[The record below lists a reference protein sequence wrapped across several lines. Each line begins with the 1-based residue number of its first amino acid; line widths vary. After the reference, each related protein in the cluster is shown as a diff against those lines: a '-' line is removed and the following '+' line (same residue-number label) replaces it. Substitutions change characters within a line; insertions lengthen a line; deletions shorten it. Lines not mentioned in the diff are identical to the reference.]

1 MKEWRKEK
9 ASLRRLVIDQQS
21 KIISLLEQNHSTREH
36 HSSKKVQAEIQ
47 TELFCQR
54 NEEEEEKKKKEI
66 CVPSESVIEENCRL
80 EAVRCRLMSTV
91 STLRQEISRLFE
103 ENEELKKRNANLEI
117 ELHLNQQAAVKN
129 LCELERSHEAEKRL
143 EEDLLKCRREV
154 DKQQHTIGQLKADL
168 DDEREARDELQKSLE
183 RAQLALTEADRE
195 MLELQ
200 QRHKAKVT
208 HLKAKHDL
216 TSSQLDEAKSELSA
230 LDGELCEANDVI
242 GSYKEEILKLE
253 SENVRLLE
261 VSQEVQNACEALQ
274 FERKTQEERIVH
286 FEERCLRLEEEIEKL
301 RDVNGELSEKVG
313 GGEAEIDRLQ
323 GLLATALDA
332 NAKVE
337 ADMQALEQK
346 FTAEMLRV
354 NSRMVELSELK
365 AIYDEE
371 IEQRKALE
379 VELQEQKKDIEMLG
393 SQVQTKE
400 AQLQELSTQLKET
413 VVERDKW
420 ENAHMQN
427 KQNLMTEACRK
438 EEALLQTLQTT
449 KDKCDEE
456 IAALRGRAKELEE
469 RLGETNRRHLAD
481 SDLKQRLQT
490 EVLKLRNLMK
500 RLQEDRT
507 KSREQF
513 ERKMAKL
520 ACEADEER
528 ASLECEVAQLRDR
541 CKILM
546 SINESLRSDLVEAKK
561 TLINCQDEKVE
572 AEESLRRLSNQ
583 LELQVTGSQI
593 KFKSVQEMQKAY
605 LVKQKCW
612 DFSDLEDENKI
623 KERQLE
629 VLRADLKSSEKCCL
643 ELKGELREVK
653 GELKE
658 LKTERISVSTALG
671 TTKGQ
676 FEEIQHGLQPTRF
689 SFVPNDE
696 PAGYG
701 GKFVPD
707 SQQDVPTCKP
717 RRARKGQIV
726 AEVSMKERLRPQSVH
741 RPPRHHCESFLL
753 NIFAIRLLRH
763 YQQ

>member
-36 HSSKKVQAEIQ
+36 HSSKKVHAEIQ
-47 TELFCQR
+47 TELFCQT
-54 NEEEEEKKKKEI
+54 NEEEKKEKKKKEI

-80 EAVRCRLMSTV
+80 EAARCRLMSTV

-103 ENEELKKRNANLEI
+103 ENEELKRRNANLEI
-117 ELHLNQQAAVKN
+117 ELHLNQQATVKN
-129 LCELERSHEAEKRL
+129 LRELERSHEAEKRL
-143 EEDLLKCRREV
+143 EENLLKCRMEV
-154 DKQQHTIGQLKADL
+154 DNQQHTIGQLQADL

-183 RAQLALTEADRE
+183 RSQLALTEADKE

-200 QRHKAKVT
+200 QRHKAKMT

-230 LDGELCEANDVI
+230 LDGELCDANDVI
-242 GSYKEEILKLE
+242 ESYKEEILKLE

-261 VSQEVQNACEALQ
+261 VSQDVQNACEELQ
-274 FERKTQEERIVH
+274 SERKTLERRIKH
-286 FEERCLRLEEEIEKL
+286 FEERCPRLEEEIEKL
-301 RDVNGELSEKVG
+301 RSANGELSEKVG

-323 GLLATALDA
+323 GLLATAVDA
-332 NAKVE
+332 NVKVE
-337 ADMQALEQK
+337 ADMQDLEQK

-354 NSRMVELSELK
+354 NSRMVELSQLK
-365 AIYDEE
+365 TIYDEE

-420 ENAHMQN
+420 KKAYVQN

-469 RLGETNRRHLAD
+469 RLGETNRRYLAD
-481 SDLKQRLQT
+481 SDLKQGLQT

-500 RLQEDRT
+500 RLQEDRN

-605 LVKQKCW
+605 L
-612 DFSDLEDENKI
+612 DLEDENKI

-676 FEEIQHGLQPTRF
+676 FEEIQHGLQPSRALHRANF
-689 SFVPNDE
+689 PSVDCSRDDIHDSDVGLRQPNDRTE
-696 PAGYG
+696 
-701 GKFVPD
+701 
-707 SQQDVPTCKP
+707 QQRCH
-717 RRARKGQIV
+717 RR
-726 AEVSMKERLRPQSVH
+726 RL
-741 RPPRHHCESFLL
+741 
-753 NIFAIRLLRH
+753 
-763 YQQ
+763 